1 MVLRMDE
8 LMDFLNDISDD
19 IRVYA
24 PYFALSPDRQGN
36 ESDVASILGDELAEQ
51 DKASFH
57 SLVSRGQG
65 DDPPDCEALDENGNR
80 VGIEVTELVDGASI
94 ADAKRAAKAA
104 ANRRPIVT
112 AIEDDAISQ
121 KVCTPSDLIKE
132 ISDRVLRKSRSE
144 IHGGPYGTYLLIIY
158 CDDPLYLDYDN
169 FEAVR
174 RARFDCTG
182 AIDRVYFLTSYLP
195 WEQRCPLIE
204 LQLHRV
210 SK

>member
-8 LMDFLNDISDD
+8 PTNFLKDIFRKRD

-36 ESDVASILGDELAEQ
+36 ERDVASILGDELAEQ
-51 DKASFH
+51 GKASFH
-57 SLVSRGQG
+57 SLVSRGRG
-65 DDPPDCEALDENGNR
+65 DDPPDCEALDEDGNP
-80 VGIEVTELVDGASI
+80 VGIEVTELVDEDSM
-94 ADAKRAAKAA
+94 RAA
-104 ANRRPIVT
+104 
-112 AIEDDAISQ
+112 IEGDAISQ